1 MIVSLTS
8 AQGAS
13 VRSSSMLMEAF
24 MSLHTVDCTPPTYHI
39 LHRCDTMPWDTNI
52 VELDSMPGVAV
63 MARSMYVDMPGDAL
77 VTSLDGRGLKY
88 CPYCGTRL
96 YAESDSEEV

>member
-1 MIVSLTS
+1 
-8 AQGAS
+8 
-13 VRSSSMLMEAF
+13 
-24 MSLHTVDCTPPTYHI
+24 MSLHIVDHLPPTYHI

-52 VELDSMPGVAV
+52 VELDSMPGVAI
-63 MARSMYVDMPGDAL
+63 MARSMYVDMPGDVL
-77 VTSLDGRGLKY
+77 VTSLNAGGLKY

>member
-1 MIVSLTS
+1 
-8 AQGAS
+8 
-13 VRSSSMLMEAF
+13 
-24 MSLHTVDCTPPTYHI
+24 MSLHIVDHLPPTYHI

-52 VELDSMPGVAV
+52 VALDSMPGVAI
-63 MARSMYVDMPGDAL
+63 MARSMYVDMPGDVL
-77 VTSLDGRGLKY
+77 VTSLDVGGLRY